1 MHRFFIL
8 LLALLLSVM
17 AATDKNQK
25 LKEQE
30 LEMLRE
36 HLEKARDS
44 LQNEIAARWRIRQI
58 NIDQREK
65 DKDELVLQHEKTE
78 RLRNELAQIKEEC
91 YSKQRTIEIE
101 QKKLSEKKEVW
112 NYLIL
117 SMEDALKKESDR
129 IMHSFPVDIEQRRM
143 DLEELRRKFK
153 SDRDASVALNQ
164 FISYYSKYLEKEAL
178 IDKATI
184 LPETGIPQEIT
195 IARFGKVFGYGV
207 NRESDL
213 FNINQ
218 SRILGAGRYNTEQ
231 LGSSALKEFLSYT
244 FPRWIEMQEVK
255 GPLMFDIMQ
264 NSQSSVLIKGQKIKR
279 FDKFKQFIKSRV
291 R

>member
-91 YSKQRTIEIE
+91 YSKQR
-101 QKKLSEKKEVW
+101 L
-112 NYLIL
+112 
-117 SMEDALKKESDR
+117 
-129 IMHSFPVDIEQRRM
+129 
-143 DLEELRRKFK
+143 LR
-153 SDRDASVALNQ
+153 
-164 FISYYSKYLEKEAL
+164 
-178 IDKATI
+178 
-184 LPETGIPQEIT
+184 
-195 IARFGKVFGYGV
+195 
-207 NRESDL
+207 
-213 FNINQ
+213 
-218 SRILGAGRYNTEQ
+218 
-231 LGSSALKEFLSYT
+231 
-244 FPRWIEMQEVK
+244 
-255 GPLMFDIMQ
+255 
-264 NSQSSVLIKGQKIKR
+264 
-279 FDKFKQFIKSRV
+279 
-291 R
+291 